1 VTDTMK
7 IIADRDLPDADN
19 KAVLL
24 RRLIRF
30 LAGGMNSP
38 LIGEDLGHA

>member
-1 VTDTMK
+1 MK

-24 RRLIRF
+24 QRLIRF
-30 LAGGMNSP
+30 LAGGLGSP
-38 LIGEDLGHA
+38 LPGDGLGHP